1 MVFEEKTIDSEYVFK
16 GKLINVRRD
25 IVTTVNGESV
35 RELVEHRDGAVIMA
49 LKPDGKLIME
59 RQFRKPVETVVF
71 EAPAGKIDE
80 GETPEEAALRELKE
94 ETGYTAGA
102 IGLLT
107 SMWPSVG
114 FLDEKLYIYL
124 CTNLEAGETEPD
136 ENEAIDIEEHH
147 VDDLFDMV
155 LSGKITDAKTQIGIL
170 MVKALIDKGEL
181 AEYLQ
186 SI

>member
-1 MVFEEKTIDSEYVFK
+1 M
-16 GKLINVRRD
+16 L
-25 IVTTVNGESV
+25 
-35 RELVEHRDGAVIMA
+35 
-49 LKPDGKLIME
+49 
-59 RQFRKPVETVVF
+59 FR
-71 EAPAGKIDE
+71 
-80 GETPEEAALRELKE
+80 
-94 ETGYTAGA
+94 
-102 IGLLT
+102 
-107 SMWPSVG
+107 S

-124 CTNLEAGETEPD
+124 CTNLEAGETELD

-186 SI
+186 GI